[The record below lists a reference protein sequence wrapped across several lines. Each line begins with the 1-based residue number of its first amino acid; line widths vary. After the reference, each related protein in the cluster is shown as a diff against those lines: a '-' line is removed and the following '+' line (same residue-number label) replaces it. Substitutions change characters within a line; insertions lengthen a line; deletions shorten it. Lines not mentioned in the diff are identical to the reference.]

1 MTPAD
6 HDHQPSRGLVED
18 VVADESAQFR
28 APCDEATLDN
38 DRFRDRPA
46 EAQGRRGGRPP
57 TVDDNVLA
65 VAHARQARGESVT
78 AIARHR
84 KIGRSTLYRAL
95 QLREG
100 DLASAAVEPA
110 R

>member
-1 MTPAD
+1 MVLPGVRAG
-6 HDHQPSRGLVED
+6 HQRHRSAAATVTAAAYLTSLLRG
-18 VVADESAQFR
+18 R
-28 APCDEATLDN
+28 PGIG
-38 DRFRDRPA
+38 RFRDRPA

-84 KIGRSTLYRAL
+84 KIGRSTLCRAL